1 MAKLYK
7 VWIEIKEYADETG
20 DGVSRDDLSFVLPF
34 FDSATCE
41 KPSQAIR
48 IAQEMHAAVN
58 QGFEVDEEV
67 IAKVAAAD
75 D

>member
-1 MAKLYK
+1 M
-7 VWIEIKEYADETG
+7 
-20 DGVSRDDLSFVLPF
+20 SRDDLSFVLPF